1 MKYFSTICIAVFVFV
16 FCTGFGLG
24 GNKLTS
30 SKKIRKGP
38 IEVSAPYAKYSK
50 YFGYVDSSVK
60 PDGQYK
66 SKDAYY
72 LYVWVPAAADEIG
85 ISMVSPAKGKP
96 KKKDFYHDKFKA
108 GMKKDKKAF
117 FDTYIVLDRMNVV
130 DAKKIKNGG
139 SVLATL
145 QYDDDSRELPKNP
158 SGRYYNSLLRHVSEV
173 RSPTKAIVRG
183 LYRISFTS
191 FRGNVSGSYLATV
204 GTNVPG
210 ILIADNLADLHA
222 LANK

>member
-1 MKYFSTICIAVFVFV
+1 MKYFSTICVAVFVFV

-24 GNKLTS
+24 GEKLKS

-38 IEVSAPYAKYSK
+38 VEVRAPYAKYSK

-60 PDGQYK
+60 PDGKYK
-66 SKDAYY
+66 NKDAYY

-85 ISMVSPAKGKP
+85 ITMVSPAKGKP
-96 KKKDFYHDKFKA
+96 KKKDFAHDKFKA

-130 DAKKIKNGG
+130 DSKKIKGGG

-145 QYDDDSRELPKNP
+145 QYNDDTRELSKNP
-158 SGRYYNSLLRHVSEV
+158 SGSYYNSLLRHVSQV
-173 RSPTKAIVRG
+173 SSPTKAIVRG

-191 FRGNVSGSYLATV
+191 FRGRVSGSYIATV

-210 ILIADNLADLHA
+210 ILISDNLKDLHA
-222 LANK
+222 MANK